1 MLTLVGV
8 LIVVVGFVLR
18 INPLLVVTVAGLA
31 TGMAGGLNPLAVIA
45 AFGKAFITSR
55 YVAIVW
61 LVLPVIGLLEHAG
74 LKERARSLVGGLR
87 GATTSRILLAYF
99 AIRQLTAAL
108 GLTSL
113 GGHAQM
119 VRPLIAPMAEGAAEN
134 RYGELTEEVRNR
146 IRANAAAVD
155 NIAVFFGEDIF
166 IAIGSILLIKAFLDQ
181 NGIHVEP
188 TQLAIW
194 AIPTALCALVIHCTR
209 LVLLERS
216 LRARLAADRR
226 EK

>member
-1 MLTLVGV
+1 
-8 LIVVVGFVLR
+8 
-18 INPLLVVTVAGLA
+18 
-31 TGMAGGLNPLAVIA
+31 MAGGLGPLAVIA

-74 LKERARSLVGGLR
+74 LKERARSLVGALR

-99 AIRQLTAAL
+99 AVRQLTAAL

-134 RYGELTEEVRNR
+134 RYGELTQGVRNR

-155 NIAVFFGEDIF
+155 NIALFFGEDIF
-166 IAIGSILLIKAFLDQ
+166 IAIGSILLIKGFLDQ

-209 LVLLERS
+209 LLLLERS
-216 LRARLAADRR
+216 LRASVAERR
-226 EK
+226 EKE

>member
-1 MLTLVGV
+1 
-8 LIVVVGFVLR
+8 
-18 INPLLVVTVAGLA
+18 
-31 TGMAGGLNPLAVIA
+31 
-45 AFGKAFITSR
+45 
-55 YVAIVW
+55 
-61 LVLPVIGLLEHAG
+61 PVIGLLEHAG

-209 LVLLERS
+209 LLLLERS
-216 LRARLAADRR
+216 LRARLAA
-226 EK
+226 ESTKK